1 MRSLLTALHHITARL
16 LSLPVQPIPVL
27 RIAIPRMPTHTT
39 DDPALT
45 LPAGIRVD
53 RAVQMSRAMVQAAN
67 ALAACG
73 DDLPEHLNIH
83 ATYPDGLS
91 VMLGMSLLAADAE
104 YPDDDDHD

>member
-1 MRSLLTALHHITARL
+1 MIAPLLSALRLIAIRLLRINSPSRPGHITM
-16 LSLPVQPIPVL
+16 PVII
-27 RIAIPRMPTHTT
+27 RAG
-39 DDPALT
+39 DPALT